1 MMILKPFG
9 KLIRGK
15 RLEKG
20 YPALE
25 VSKHLDVS
33 TTAVYKYEDG
43 ESYPAPAILE
53 KLCAL
58 FDLNLQE
65 VQKIINEERGKEK
78 IQRKQRRYLGL
89 SSAKYP
95 GLREALLETYQSGAA
110 KNQYTPYENKSSS
123 REFIRKEFKKFSV
136 HPFERKLLEEIFKR
150 LTKDKIINPGI
161 ESIELF
167 TESSK
172 KNILQKMKK
181 IGFHWSYE
189 PEYKYVFI
197 GFKSGYGRVVGT
209 KWELGWQETEDK
221 SKGIKHA
228 KK

>member
-1 MMILKPFG
+1 MILKPFG
-9 KLIRGK
+9 KLIRKK
-15 RLEKG
+15 RFEKDFRLRHVADHLG
-20 YPALE
+20 
-25 VSKHLDVS
+25 VSP
-33 TTAVYKYEDG
+33 TAIYKYEEG
-43 ESYPAPAILE
+43 ESYPVPPLLE

-65 VQKIINEERGKEK
+65 IQKMIKEERGKEK
-78 IQRKQRRYLGL
+78 VQRKQRHHLGL
-89 SSAKYP
+89 SSAKYQ

-110 KNQYTPYENKSSS
+110 KNKYTPYENKSSS

-136 HPFERKLLEEIFKR
+136 HPFERKLLEEIYKR
-150 LTKDKIINPGI
+150 LTKDKLINPGV

-189 PEYKYVFI
+189 PEYEYVFI

-209 KWELGWQETEDK
+209 KWELGWQETENK
-221 SKGIKHA
+221 SKDFKNA